1 MEHTTIIL
9 ILACAGAFFMA
20 FNNGAN
26 DVANAFASA
35 VGSKAITIKQA
46 LIIAAVLNLVGAVLL
61 GSQVAKTLIE
71 SVLSDSLSIN
81 PEQYVLG
88 MIASLLASGIF
99 VLLSTLT
106 GMPVS
111 STHAI
116 VGSFAGIGIVVE
128 GFSAVNWGLF
138 GIIGLFWIISPLI
151 AGALAWG
158 TLRYIRKQIYKK
170 AKKGKLIKTFI
181 NKVPIFVAATVALL
195 VFSIIKRSV
204 FADSMVLSPI
214 MTWGIT
220 LLSCF
225 ATYCATRVMLIKWL
239 AHADEDKGEV
249 EAEKSFRKL
258 QVGASCYVAF
268 AHGSNDVS
276 NSISPVIAIF
286 LVMATGQVPVAG
298 VPLPPVPLWILL
310 LGGVG
315 MAVGIALLGHKV
327 MATLGTKLTL
337 MNNSK
342 GFSVDFATATTVVL
356 ASILAMP
363 VSSTHAATG
372 AVVGVALD
380 KGRHGLNLSI
390 LIKIFSAWVI
400 TVPAAAIL
408 TILIYWLL
416 DFIF

>member
-1 MEHTTIIL
+1 
-9 ILACAGAFFMA
+9 MA

-71 SVLSDSLSIN
+71 SVLSENLSIN

-116 VGSFAGIGIVVE
+116 VGSFAGVGIVIE

-151 AGALAWG
+151 AGALSWG

-170 AKKGKLIKTFI
+170 AKKGKLIKSFI

-195 VFSIIKRSV
+195 VFSIIKLSV
-204 FADSMVLSPI
+204 FAKSIALNPVQS
-214 MTWGIT
+214 WGIT
-220 LLSCF
+220 LLGCLI
-225 ATYCATRVMLIKWL
+225 TYWITRAILVKWL
-239 AHADEDKGEV
+239 SHANEDQGEA

-286 LVMATGQVPVAG
+286 LVMATGQVPVSG

-380 KGRHGLNLSI
+380 KGRHGLNLGI

>member
-9 ILACAGAFFMA
+9 VLACAGAFFMA

-46 LIIAAVLNLVGAVLL
+46 LVIAAILNLVGAVLL

-81 PEQYVLG
+81 PQQYVLG

-116 VGSFAGIGIVVE
+116 VGSFAGVGIVLE
-128 GFSAVNWGLF
+128 GFAQVNWGLF
-138 GIIGLFWIISPLI
+138 GIIGIVGIIAPLI

-158 TLRYIRKQIYKK
+158 LLRFIRKQIYKK
-170 AKKGKLIKTFI
+170 GKKGQLIRSFI
-181 NKVPIFVAATVALL
+181 NKVPIFVALTVGLL
-195 VFSIIKRSV
+195 IFSVIR
-204 FADSMVLSPI
+204 ADSIELSDAAV
-214 MTWGIT
+214 WGIT
-220 LLSCF
+220 LFSCSVAYF
-225 ATYCATRVMLIKWL
+225 LIRAMLVKWL
-239 AHADEDKGEV
+239 AYANESDGE
-249 EAEKSFRKL
+249 EAAEKAFRKL

-268 AHGSNDVS
+268 AHGANDVS

-286 LVMATGQVPVAG
+286 FVVATGQVPAVGTA
-298 VPLPPVPLWILL
+298 LPAIPLWILV

-315 MAVGIALLGHKV
+315 MAIGIALLGHKV
-327 MATLGTKLTL
+327 MATLGNKITL

-342 GFSVDFATATTVVL
+342 GFSVDFATATTVVICTL
-356 ASILAMP
+356 LAMP

-372 AVVGVALD
+372 AIVGVALD
-380 KGRHGLNLSI
+380 KGRHGINLSI
-390 LIKIFSAWVI
+390 LVKIFSAWVI

-408 TILIYWLL
+408 TMLIYWFL

>member
-35 VGSKAITIKQA
+35 VGSKAITVKQA
-46 LIIAAVLNLVGAVLL
+46 LLIAAILNLIGAVLL

-71 SVLSDSLSIN
+71 SGLSDSLSIN
-81 PEQYVLG
+81 PHQYVLG

-116 VGSFAGIGIVVE
+116 VGSFAGVSIVVE
-128 GFSAVNWGLF
+128 GFSAVNWGSF

-151 AGALAWG
+151 AGAMAWG

-170 AKKGKLIKTFI
+170 AKKGKLIKSFI
-181 NKVPIFVAATVALL
+181 NKVPIFIALTVALL
-195 VFSIIKRSV
+195 VFSVIKRSI
-204 FADSMVLSPI
+204 FAKSFVLSN
-214 MTWGIT
+214 MEAWGVT

-225 ATYCATRVMLIKWL
+225 LAYFIARSMLVKWL
-239 AHADEDKGEV
+239 GHADENQGEE
-249 EAEKSFRKL
+249 EAEKAFRKL

-286 LVMATGQVPVAG
+286 LVMATGQVPVFGAA
-298 VPLPPVPLWILL
+298 LPPIPLWILL

-315 MAVGIALLGHKV
+315 MSVGIALLGHKV
-327 MATLGTKLTL
+327 MATLGTKITL

-408 TILIYWLL
+408 TILIYWVL

>member
-9 ILACAGAFFMA
+9 VLACAGAFFMA

-46 LIIAAVLNLVGAVLL
+46 LLIAAVLNFVGAVLL

-81 PEQYVLG
+81 PQQYVLG

-116 VGSFAGIGIVVE
+116 VGSFAGVGIVVQ
-128 GFSAVNWGLF
+128 GFSAVKWGAF

-151 AGALAWG
+151 AGGLAWG
-158 TLRYIRKQIYKK
+158 TLRYIRRMIYKK
-170 AKKGKLIKTFI
+170 GKKGKLLKSFI
-181 NKVPIFVAATVALL
+181 NRVPIFVALTVALL

-204 FADSMVLSPI
+204 FAESIGLS
-214 MTWGIT
+214 TAGAWVVT
-220 LLSCF
+220 LSSCIV
-225 ATYCATRVMLIKWL
+225 TYLLARAMLIKWL
-239 AHADEDKGEV
+239 VNADQSRAEE
-249 EAEKSFRKL
+249 EAENAFRKL

-286 LVMATGQVPVAG
+286 LVMATGKVPVYGAA
-298 VPLPPVPLWILL
+298 LPPIPLWILL
-310 LGGVG
+310 MGGVG

-327 MATLGTKLTL
+327 MATLGTKITL

-372 AVVGVALD
+372 AVVGVAVD

-390 LIKIFSAWVI
+390 LIKIFSAWII

-408 TILIYWLL
+408 TILIYWFLE
-416 DFIF
+416 FIF